1 MDFSCPQSNKLK
13 VLRTSMMPCSR
24 SWEEKQISSATR
36 LHPSKPWLT
45 ILKSTRNFTQRTQ
58 NVKPLSSKSKMKRE
72 QREPLLRLPRLQR
85 VSQLIFQKEP
95 LLKRSMTRKQ
105 RNSSSNLFSR
115 SSKNS
120 KLNKRKKETRK
131 RLQEK
136 MTKKLKVFSR
146 SQTLEM
152 EDRLRSIY
160 GIRPSLRSQL
170 MCLSQ
175 QEPQPRWLMWK

>member
-1 MDFSCPQSNKLK
+1 M
-13 VLRTSMMPCSR
+13 
-24 SWEEKQISSATR
+24 
-36 LHPSKPWLT
+36 
-45 ILKSTRNFTQRTQ
+45 KSTRNFTQRTQ

-72 QREPLLRLPRLQR
+72 QRKPLLRLLKLQR
-85 VSQLIFQKEP
+85 VSQLIVQKEP
-95 LLKRSMTRKQ
+95 LLKRSMMRKQ

-136 MTKKLKVFSR
+136 RTKKLKVFSR

-175 QEPQPRWLMWK
+175 QEPQPR